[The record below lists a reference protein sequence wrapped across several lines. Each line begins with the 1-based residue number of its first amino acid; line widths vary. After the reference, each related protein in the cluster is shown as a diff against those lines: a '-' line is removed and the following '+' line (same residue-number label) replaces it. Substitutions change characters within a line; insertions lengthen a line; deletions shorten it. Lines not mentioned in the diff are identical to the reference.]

1 MGAVAAWLLYFGA
14 GIGAGGWVGWAA
26 SWLPKVGVGAGAG
39 GCMAGAGALEVME
52 RAAAR
57 ACLRSATRPLAI
69 TVRCSGVEAPDG
81 LGGTVARLGYRWEA
95 PGTGVRAT
103 SRASMVSSSSN
114 RLTTS
119 LYHST
124 RFSASGT

>member
-1 MGAVAAWLLYFGA
+1 MGAAAAWLLYFGA
-14 GIGAGGWVGWAA
+14 GIGAGGCMGRAA
-26 SWLPKVGVGAGAG
+26 SWLPNVG
-39 GCMAGAGALEVME
+39 AGAGALEVMDC
-52 RAAAR
+52 AAAR
-57 ACLRSATRPLAI
+57 ACLRSATKPLAI
-69 TVRCSGVEAPDG
+69 TVRCSGVDAPAG
-81 LGGTVARLGYRWEA
+81 RGGTVARFGYRWEA

-124 RFSASGT
+124 GFSASGT

>member
-1 MGAVAAWLLYFGA
+1 MGAAAAWGANFGA
-14 GIGAGGWVGWAA
+14 GIG
-26 SWLPKVGVGAGAG
+26 P
-39 GCMAGAGALEVME
+39 LEVMAGPLE
-52 RAAAR
+52 VIDWAALR

-69 TVRCSGVEAPDG
+69 TVRCSGVDTPAG
-81 LGGTVARLGYRWEA
+81 LGGTVARLGYREEA

-103 SRASMVSSSSN
+103 SRASTVSSSSN

-124 RFSASGT
+124 GFSASGT